1 MTRRY
6 HRRFALLAL
15 LGFVFAQFSLTAYA
29 CPKQAWSEW
38 MALTSSQSDCAEKSV
53 AAPAAGNL
61 CEVHCLDGVSSPPST
76 ANDVPATTFTV
87 FAVPVVFPPAVEMP
101 GEWQR
106 AARDSMAAAPP
117 LPVRFCRLLI

>member
-1 MTRRY
+1 MPRRY
-6 HRRFALLAL
+6 HRRFALFAM
-15 LGFVFAQFSLTAYA
+15 LGFLFAQLSLTAYA
-29 CPKQAWSEW
+29 CPKQAGSEW
-38 MALTSSQSDCAEKSV
+38 MALTSARSDCAEQLAV
-53 AAPAAGNL
+53 APPAGNL